1 MLASRIVAVRMPNS
15 RHKFSMSHA
24 ESPQSFVQLSSPAHA
39 TLAPL
44 NGSTFWRSLQTLNIS
59 RVLVALVLLAYINFK
74 SSKDFGADG
83 YLLFHHT
90 ALFYVLIASAFVLL
104 KLYYPKRFLT
114 QLAVQISCDLLVI
127 SILYLAGGGNKSG
140 LAVLYLFPLAG
151 VGILSSLLWGFF
163 FAALATLFLL
173 GDSAYRAFLSD
184 DAVSFPQA
192 GLYGTVFFAVV
203 YLLNRLAKNLIR
215 QEELA
220 LLRGHALAIQQ
231 AINRLI
237 FADMGDGI
245 LVIDQEDRIFQFN
258 PAAERMLGFADYEGH
273 FFVSNMH
280 ASLGEIPLLRPI
292 ADALAARRDATVS
305 SSVAWL
311 REQDASF
318 VTLPQD
324 LSSQKGDDHLNH
336 LNPEEQEPSE
346 FTIHLKLR
354 FAGIDQ
360 HDLSEL
366 TALSER
372 DSNYTIIFMQNVS
385 DIENQ
390 AQQLK
395 LASMGRLTASIA
407 HEVRNPLSSISY
419 AASLLAEDIRQESQ
433 AARLLKIVDDNVARL
448 NQLIED
454 ILKLSRKAQLH
465 TKPFLLMPEVA
476 AIVRDFVEIRHLPAQ
491 QIYLDDSVDFMVVF
505 DPAHLREVIVNLLS
519 NATRY
524 ASGEAGSIRIYG
536 KLGGGVHQELHI
548 QDDGPGISKAVR
560 AHLFEP
566 FYTTS
571 NKGTGLGLYMARE
584 LCLNNHALL
593 DYDYRNDEP
602 LTAGIEL
609 KGRFVINFSAPE
621 PT

>member
-1 MLASRIVAVRMPNS
+1 MLASRIVAVRMPGS

-24 ESPQSFVQLSSPAHA
+24 EPAPSVAQLSSPAHA
-39 TLAPL
+39 ALAPL

-83 YLLFHHT
+83 YVLFHNT
-90 ALFYVLIASAFVLL
+90 ALVYVLIASAFVLL

-114 QLAVQISCDLLVI
+114 QLGVQITCDLLVI

-151 VGILSSLLWGFF
+151 VGILSSLLWGLF
-163 FAALATLFLL
+163 FAAVATLFLL

-184 DAVSFPQA
+184 DTVSFPQA

-220 LLRGHALAIQQ
+220 LLRGQALAIQQ

-245 LVIDQEDRIFQFN
+245 LVVDQEDRIFQFN

-273 FFVSNMH
+273 FFASNIH
-280 ASLGEIPLLRPI
+280 ASLGDIPLLRPI

-311 REQDASF
+311 REENASF
-318 VTLPQD
+318 IALRQD
-324 LSSQKGDDHLNH
+324 LSSQKGDEYFNAT
-336 LNPEEQEPSE
+336 EQEPSE

-354 FAGIDQ
+354 FASIDQ
-360 HDLSEL
+360 RDLSEL
-366 TALSER
+366 TALSEH
-372 DSNYTIIFMQNVS
+372 DSSYTIIFMQNVS

-419 AASLLAEDIRQESQ
+419 AASLLAEDIRQEPQ

-476 AIVRDFVEIRHLPAQ
+476 AIVRDFVEIRNLPTQ
-491 QIYLDDSVDFMVVF
+491 QIYLDQSVDFMVVF

-524 ASGEAGSIRIYG
+524 ASSEAGSIRIYG

>member
-1 MLASRIVAVRMPNS
+1 MLHAPTSSTVQPSTSPSSTHAASV
-15 RHKFSMSHA
+15 
-24 ESPQSFVQLSSPAHA
+24 
-39 TLAPL
+39 PL
-44 NGSTFWRSLQTLNIS
+44 NGGTFWRSLQTLNIS

-74 SSKDFGADG
+74 SNKDFGADA
-83 YLLFHHT
+83 YAWFHNT
-90 ALFYVLIASAFVLL
+90 ALVYVLIASGFVLL
-104 KLYYPKRFLT
+104 KLYYPKRFLM
-114 QLAVQISCDLLVI
+114 QLGAQITCDLLVI
-127 SILYLAGGGNKSG
+127 SILYLAAGGSKSG

-151 VGILSSLLWGFF
+151 VGILSSLLWGLF
-163 FAALATLFLL
+163 FAAAATLFLL
-173 GDSAYRAFLSD
+173 GDSAYRTFLAD

-220 LLRGHALAIQQ
+220 LLRGQALAIQQ
-231 AINRLI
+231 AINRLV
-237 FADMGDGI
+237 FADMSDGI
-245 LVIDQEDRIFQFN
+245 LVLDHEDRIFQFN
-258 PAAERMLGFADYEGH
+258 PAAERMLGFADYAGH
-273 FFVSNMH
+273 FFASNMY
-280 ASLGEIPLLRPI
+280 ARLCDIPLLRPVV
-292 ADALAARRDATVS
+292 DTLAARRDTTSSNTV
-305 SSVAWL
+305 AL
-311 REQDASF
+311 LDEEDASF
-318 VTLPQD
+318 VVLRQD
-324 LSSQKGDDHLNH
+324 LSAQIVDDHLNSSG
-336 LNPEEQEPSE
+336 QEPGE

-354 FAGIDQ
+354 FASIDQ
-360 HDLSEL
+360 DDLSEL
-366 TALSER
+366 MTLSDR
-372 DSNYTIIFMQNVS
+372 DSSYTIVFMQNVS
-385 DIENQ
+385 DIENR

-419 AASLLAEDIRQESQ
+419 AASLLAEDVRQEPQ

-465 TKPFLLMPEVA
+465 TPPFLLMPEVA
-476 AIVRDFVEIRHLPAQ
+476 AIVQDFVEIRNLPAQ
-491 QIYLDDSVDFMVVF
+491 QIWLDDSVDFMVVF
-505 DPAHLREVIVNLLS
+505 DPAHLREVIVNLLT

-524 ASGEAGSIRIYG
+524 ASGQTGSIRIYG

-548 QDDGPGISKAVR
+548 QDNGPGISKAVR

-571 NKGTGLGLYMARE
+571 HKGTGLGLYMARE

-609 KGRFVINFSAPE
+609 KGRFVINFSAPD